1 MPHYRIVRI
10 NVRSRAAAAAL
21 GVAALAAGG
30 VLLAFGLTLLAG
42 AAVVG
47 AVAGGGLLLYRRL
60 TGRTPRRGPRAT
72 HGLDPSLEVFP
83 ARRSERPGLE
93 PRSR

>member
-1 MPHYRIVRI
+1 MPYTRIVQI
-10 NVRSRAAAAAL
+10 NVRSRTAAAAL
-21 GVAALAAGG
+21 GVAALVAGG

-47 AVAGGGLLLYRRL
+47 MVAGGGLMLYRRL
-60 TGRTPRRGPRAT
+60 AGRTEHGAPVR

-83 ARRSERPGLE
+83 ARSAERPGLE

>member
-1 MPHYRIVRI
+1 MPYSRIVQI

-21 GVAALAAGG
+21 GVTALVAGG

-47 AVAGGGLLLYRRL
+47 LAAGGGLMLYRRL
-60 TGRTPRRGPRAT
+60 AGRAGHRTPVR

-83 ARRSERPGLE
+83 ARSSERPGLE
-93 PRSR
+93 PRSH

>member
-1 MPHYRIVRI
+1 MPYTRIVQI
-10 NVRSRAAAAAL
+10 NVRSRAAGAALGAAAL
-21 GVAALAAGG
+21 VGGG

-47 AVAGGGLLLYRRL
+47 AAAGGGLLLYRRL
-60 TGRTPRRGPRAT
+60 VGRAGRRVQPR

-83 ARRSERPGLE
+83 ARRSEPPGLS

>member
-1 MPHYRIVRI
+1 MPYTRIVHI

-21 GVAALAAGG
+21 GVAALVTGG

-47 AVAGGGLLLYRRL
+47 VVAGGGLLLYRRL
-60 TGRTPRRGPRAT
+60 AGRTRHRAPVR

-83 ARRSERPGLE
+83 ARGSDRPGLQS
-93 PRSR
+93 RSR

>member
-1 MPHYRIVRI
+1 MPYTRIVQI
-10 NVRSRAAAAAL
+10 NVRSRAAGAAL
-21 GVAALAAGG
+21 GVAALVAGG
-30 VLLAFGLTLLAG
+30 VLLAFGLTLVAG

-47 AVAGGGLLLYRRL
+47 AAAAGGLLLYRRVV
-60 TGRTPRRGPRAT
+60 GRTGPRVRPR

-83 ARRSERPGLE
+83 TRRSEPPGLT

>member
-1 MPHYRIVRI
+1 MPYTRIVQI
-10 NVRSRAAAAAL
+10 NVRSRTAAAAL
-21 GVAALAAGG
+21 GVAALVAGG

-47 AVAGGGLLLYRRL
+47 MVAGGGLMLYRRL
-60 TGRTPRRGPRAT
+60 AGRTAHHTAVR

-83 ARRSERPGLE
+83 ARTAERPGLE

>member
-1 MPHYRIVRI
+1 MPHIRIVRI

-21 GVAALAAGG
+21 GVAAVLAGG
-30 VLLAFGLTLLAG
+30 VLLAFGLTLVAG

-47 AVAGGGLLLYRRL
+47 AAAAGGLLLYRRL
-60 TGRTPRRGPRAT
+60 VGRTQPRVRPR

-83 ARRSERPGLE
+83 ARRSEPPELG

>member
-1 MPHYRIVRI
+1 MSDIRLVQI

-21 GVAALAAGG
+21 GVAALVAGG
-30 VLLAFGLTLLAG
+30 VLLAFGLTLVAG

-47 AVAGGGLLLYRRL
+47 AAAAGGLLLYRRVV
-60 TGRTPRRGPRAT
+60 GRAQPRVPPR

-83 ARRSERPGLE
+83 ARRSEQPGLT

>member
-1 MPHYRIVRI
+1 MTYTRIVRI
-10 NVRSRAAAAAL
+10 NVRSRVAAAAL
-21 GVAALAAGG
+21 GVAALVAGG
-30 VLLAFGLTLLAG
+30 VLLAFGLTLVAG

-47 AVAGGGLLLYRRL
+47 AAAAGGLLIYRRL
-60 TGRTPRRGPRAT
+60 VGRAHPRVRPR

-83 ARRSERPGLE
+83 ARRSERPGLT

>member
-1 MPHYRIVRI
+1 MPFTRIVQI

-21 GVAALAAGG
+21 GVAALVAGG
-30 VLLAFGLTLLAG
+30 VLLAFGLTLVAG

-47 AVAGGGLLLYRRL
+47 AAAAGGLLLYRRL
-60 TGRTPRRGPRAT
+60 IGRTGPRVRPR

-83 ARRSERPGLE
+83 ARRSEPPGLSS
-93 PRSR
+93 RSR

>member
-1 MPHYRIVRI
+1 MPYTRIVQI

-47 AVAGGGLLLYRRL
+47 VVAGGGLMLYRRL
-60 TGRTPRRGPRAT
+60 SGRTSPGAPVRQ
-72 HGLDPSLEVFP
+72 GLDPSLEVFP
-83 ARRSERPGLE
+83 ARGSDRPGLQS
-93 PRSR
+93 RSR

>member
-1 MPHYRIVRI
+1 MPYTRIVHI

-21 GVAALAAGG
+21 GVAALVTGG

-47 AVAGGGLLLYRRL
+47 AVAGGGLMLYRRL
-60 TGRTPRRGPRAT
+60 AGRTDRHGPVR
-72 HGLDPSLEVFP
+72 HGLDPALEVFP
-83 ARRSERPGLE
+83 ARGSDRPGLE
-93 PRSR
+93 SRSR

>member
-1 MPHYRIVRI
+1 MPYTRIVQI

-21 GVAALAAGG
+21 GVAAL
-30 VLLAFGLTLLAG
+30 VAG

-47 AVAGGGLLLYRRL
+47 AAAGGGLLLYRRL
-60 TGRTPRRGPRAT
+60 AGRREQRVRPR

-83 ARRSERPGLE
+83 ARRSEPPGLS